1 MVWRYVV
8 EVWCGG
14 GGCDVMKDERSGV
27 SRFGLPVIIY
37 ISPNKEEAGRGK
49 LPCWSLQHSLSLN
62 PPQPFTCV
70 TLSLHHMTFLILN
83 TPLQLIIARL
93 SVWFSDD
100 TRFRVCC
107 LGNPSYRSS
116 MQGHI
121 DTHTVTYIIH
131 ACHTHT
137 THACNSVI
145 FKYTTDL
152 SL

>member
-1 MVWRYVV
+1 
-8 EVWCGG
+8 
-14 GGCDVMKDERSGV
+14 MKDERSGV

-49 LPCWSLQHSLSLN
+49 LPYWSLQHSRSLN
-62 PPQPFTCV
+62 PPQSFTCV
-70 TLSLHHMTFLILN
+70 TLSLHHMTFLIFN
-83 TPLQLIIARL
+83 TPLELIIARL
-93 SVWFSDD
+93 SVLFSDD

-107 LGNPSYRSS
+107 LGNPSYCLTRDHQYKDTQSS
-116 MQGHI
+116 TYHTNIHI

-131 ACHTHT
+131 ACHTHTHT